1 MTMRYAT
8 LYALTLLTTAAP
20 LLAAGC
26 ATTTIPNTTVSDTAE
41 NREVLTF
48 MEEYRHAVEARDVG
62 KILSLA
68 SPRYLD
74 DNGTPTGSDD
84 IDFDRLREKLQRW
97 ADGVPDV
104 RYEIHYRRV
113 TRRAGQILVDYR
125 YTASYRLANAEG
137 EDRWSRRL
145 NDNRIVLM
153 PAEEGTGEEGAANRE
168 SSGWLAISG
177 F

>member
-8 LYALTLLTTAAP
+8 GSLYLALALCSSAP
-20 LLAAGC
+20 LLTSGC
-26 ATTTIPNTTVSDTAE
+26 ATTTIPNTSVDDTPE
-41 NREVLTF
+41 NRDILGF

-74 DNGTPTGSDD
+74 DNGTPTGGDD

-97 ADGVPDV
+97 AGGVPDV
-104 RYEIHYRRV
+104 RYEIRYRRV
-113 TRRAGQILVDYR
+113 TQRGGRILVDYR

-145 NDNRIVLM
+145 SDNRIVLV
-153 PAEEGTGEEGAANRE
+153 PADEGTLAHE
-168 SSGWLAISG
+168 SGGWLAISG